1 MDDRADDALIIG
13 AKRQPEPVV
22 RAILLSMLL
31 LIAAAAAAE
40 PQWVTRNAQG
50 GQQVHLWFFWSA
62 TCPHCLEAK
71 PVVEAM
77 AARYDWLALHSL
89 ELSASRENARRYV
102 EMAAAL
108 GEEARSVPGFIVCG
122 RMRVGFDSA
131 ATTGSELE
139 QLARACLGEADLP
152 AGRDGTLALPL
163 LGSMDLAQFSLPTVT
178 LLLAA
183 MDAFNPCAFFVLLFL
198 LSLLT
203 HERSRRRMLLI
214 GGVFVLCSG
223 LVYFALMAAWLNV
236 FLIAGELRAVTVAA
250 GAIALFMAA
259 VNLKDYR
266 WFKRGITLSIPE
278 RARPRL
284 FQRMRGL
291 LQARSRAALVAGTVT
306 LAIAANSYE
315 ALCTAGF
322 PMVYTRLLT
331 LQQLPPAGY
340 YAYLALYN
348 VVYVVPLLVIVLT
361 YVRTLGARKLSE
373 AEGRILKLV
382 SGVMM
387 LGLGAT
393 LLLAPTA
400 LADPLLALGLVLA
413 AVGSGGIAW
422 WHERRAAGPA

>member
-1 MDDRADDALIIG
+1 
-13 AKRQPEPVV
+13 
-22 RAILLSMLL
+22 MLL
-31 LIAAAAAAE
+31 LWAAAAAADT
-40 PQWVTRNAQG
+40 PWVTRDAAG
-50 GQQVHLWFFWSA
+50 GEQVQLWFFWSA
-62 TCPHCLEAK
+62 KCPHCLEAK

-77 AARYDWLALHSL
+77 AARNGWLLLHSL
-89 ELSASRENARRYV
+89 ELSTSPENARLYLK
-102 EMAAAL
+102 MAAAL

-122 RMRVGFDSA
+122 RMLVGFDSA
-131 ATTGSELE
+131 ATTGRELE
-139 QLARACLGEADLP
+139 AIARGCLGGGAGAPAEA
-152 AGRDGTLALPL
+152 GGTVALPL
-163 LGSMDLAQFSLPTVT
+163 LGSMELGQLSLPTVT

-203 HERSRRRMLLI
+203 HERSRRRMLVI

-236 FLIAGELRAVTVAA
+236 FLIAGELRAVTIAA

-278 RARPRL
+278 RAKPRL

-291 LQARSRAALVAGTVT
+291 LQARSQAALLAGTVT

-348 VVYVVPLLVIVLT
+348 VVYVLPLLVIVLT

-387 LGLGAT
+387 LGLGGT

-413 AVGSGGIAW
+413 ALAAGGVAW
-422 WHERRAAGPA
+422 WRERDAAGKHGRSGVA